1 MSQPFGI
8 SNFQFVCTC
17 DLGLS
22 ARVIW
27 EEGQVFSF
35 CLHVLSWRAVLS
47 KTVLSLVPFSLL
59 SKIQGFFSHVLCMLK
74 RKGGGNNEEKN
85 M

>member
-1 MSQPFGI
+1 M
-8 SNFQFVCTC
+8 
-17 DLGLS
+17 GLS

-27 EEGQVFSF
+27 VCLHVLKGLSARVTWV
-35 CLHVLSWRAVLS
+35 CLHVLSWRAALS